1 MFDQLNELCF
11 RIFCDKKSVDS
22 ELLFAVPVKNCIG
35 FELVVLLE
43 LCVIGAYCFLV
54 EVVPT
59 F

>member
-35 FELVVLLE
+35 FE
-43 LCVIGAYCFLV
+43 
-54 EVVPT
+54 
-59 F
+59 